1 MADFI
6 QLGPAD
12 AGTTRQVRVGDTIA
26 FSVEENPTTGFL
38 WHLKLRGDGALLVS
52 DPGVPLAGQLG
63 PEEGQSHIGQGRT
76 RTFRL
81 TTKEPGETELIL
93 SLRRPWEEGK
103 PAFRSLTVHIT
114 VLP

>member
-1 MADFI
+1 MAKFI

-12 AGTTRQVRVGDTIA
+12 DGTTRQVRVGDIIVL
-26 FSVEENPTTGFL
+26 SVEENPTTGFV
-38 WHLKLRGDGALLVS
+38 WHLKLKGDDTLLVS
-52 DPGVPLAGQLG
+52 DQGVRLAGQPG
-63 PEEGQSHIGQGRT
+63 PEGQSHIGQGGT

-81 TTKEPGETELIL
+81 TTKEPGETELSL

-103 PAFRSLTVHIT
+103 PAVRSLTVHVT